1 MQSPCLVA
9 FIYKVMK
16 NSLFILLWGFCT
28 IVRAQ
33 IPVEIFV
40 GDKHTTVDIL
50 FFKYFKNNQKE
61 NSAWLF
67 FNRNRA
73 SMDYRMNQ
81 TNYLPQF
88 GFTEAL
94 SFNPPGLK
102 GFAPVFVGQVLSHGV
117 YPKAGVQYAYIKNE
131 ISLFTWLVC
140 ETLNRPDIDYFL
152 LFRYTPTIS
161 QSLVLFTQL
170 ESVNAIPTSAL
181 KTYRFT
187 QRLRLGL
194 SVGNF
199 QMGVGADF
207 QQSGRGHFNSRSNI
221 GGFIR
226 HVF

>member
-1 MQSPCLVA
+1 MR
-9 FIYKVMK
+9 
-16 NSLFILLWGFCT
+16 NSLLLILWGFCT
-28 IVRAQ
+28 LVRAQ
-33 IPVEIFV
+33 IPVEIFG
-40 GDKHTTVDIL
+40 GDKLTTVDIL
-50 FFKYFKNNQKE
+50 FFKFFKNNQKE

-88 GFTEAL
+88 GFTEAI
-94 SFNPPGLK
+94 SFNPPGFK
-102 GFAPVFVGQVLSHGV
+102 GFAPVFVGQVLSRGV

-152 LFRYTPTIS
+152 LFRYTPPIS
-161 QSLVLFTQL
+161 QSLTLFTQL
-170 ESVNAIPTSAL
+170 ESVNAMPTSTL

-194 SVGNF
+194 SYGNF
-199 QMGVGADF
+199 ALGAGTDF
-207 QQSGRGHFNSRSNI
+207 HQSGRGHFNCSSNV